1 MIIMNTN
8 ISKKLLIAML
18 SCSFAQIIP
27 LYAGENVKIDSPE
40 AHVANFAQEIWK
52 TNTSKLNALMHLDP
66 NKFNGIKAMYTAKV
80 KAGSHL
86 TLELTK
92 ASPIEITEKTTAD
105 KTEDLLAPVKVFLP
119 KVKLLKNII
128 RPLIEISLNRP
139 YTEEEIIKLAP
150 EKDINFETSFF
161 KKSLETTQDINL
173 FIAEHIKTEDD
184 FKQLCGEFYRAFGDL
199 LNHAFPELK
208 HAFEEMV
215 KHAQQKKHTTPESTE
230 SAPTA

>member
-1 MIIMNTN
+1 
-8 ISKKLLIAML
+8 ML
-18 SCSFAQIIP
+18 SFSFAQIVT
-27 LYAGENVKIDSPE
+27 LYAEENITIDSPDQ
-40 AHVANFAQEIWK
+40 HVANFAQETWK
-52 TNTSKLNALMHLDP
+52 TNTSKLNALMHIDP
-66 NKFNGIKAMYTAKV
+66 NKFNGIKAMYIAKV
-80 KAGSHL
+80 KAGNHL
-86 TLELTK
+86 SSELIK
-92 ASPIEITEKTTAD
+92 ASPIEVVAKTTAE

-119 KVKLLKNII
+119 RVKQLKSII

-139 YTEEEIIKLAP
+139 FTEEEIIKLAP

-208 HAFEEMV
+208 HAFEKMV
-215 KHAQQKKHTTPESTE
+215 QAQHQKPTE
-230 SAPTA
+230 DTKANGTEASPAA